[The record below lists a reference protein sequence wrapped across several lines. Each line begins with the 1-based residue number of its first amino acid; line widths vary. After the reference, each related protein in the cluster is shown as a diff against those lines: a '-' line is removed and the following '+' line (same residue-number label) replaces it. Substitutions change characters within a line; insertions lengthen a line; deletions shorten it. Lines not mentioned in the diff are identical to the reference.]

1 MLSTILFTC
10 VAHSS
15 YRWPDSRF
23 QHLTGTRPTNS
34 STGFSVGRNN
44 QPGPPPTQSA
54 APFLIAENKRIKVP
68 KIWVHVTQPSPPRL
82 LSVGGR
88 ESHKSEHVV
97 SISRLSPPPF
107 HCGGPAPFS
116 AVASHFMPVIL
127 VMSIASAL
135 LPITAPGQIT
145 SFARCPDSYP
155 LYISYTTADAVAF
168 TAARLVA
175 R

>member
-1 MLSTILFTC
+1 MWFQL
-10 VAHSS
+10 VAS
-15 YRWPDSRF
+15 
-23 QHLTGTRPTNS
+23 
-34 STGFSVGRNN
+34 
-44 QPGPPPTQSA
+44 
-54 APFLIAENKRIKVP
+54 
-68 KIWVHVTQPSPPRL
+68 RL
-82 LSVGGR
+82 LHSTA
-88 ESHKSEHVV
+88 EA
-97 SISRLSPPPF
+97 PP
-107 HCGGPAPFS
+107 PFS